1 MNKQEKAAEFLR
13 EAETHLKQVQA
24 QTASPGVQITSISID
39 GSRLD
44 GFPIAL
50 RTIGD
55 DTVVIR
61 ADIQLSRTEVREG
74 LKFIQGIRAELEKP
88 APDEKRLK
96 NAFLF
101 YRDRVPPQIF
111 RAVSSAIVTSGLD
124 KVVW

>member
-13 EAETHLKQVQA
+13 EVETHLKQAQA
-24 QTASPGVQITSISID
+24 QSTSPGVQITISID

-55 DTVVIR
+55 ETVVIR
-61 ADIQLSRTEVREG
+61 ADIQLTRAEVREG
-74 LKFIQGIRAELEKP
+74 LKFIQGVRVELEKP